1 MTFAWLCA
9 PPPWLKRAV
18 MAVCVAAI
26 ALLWVNSR
34 IFIMRRNQPGARP
47 IVLSGYY
54 VYHGMAMAVREGRIG
69 QLDMEALRRFL
80 ALNDPVAV
88 YRRLPA
94 DDRHE
99 WVNYYTLDVGYLFIV
114 EAARLAFPALP
125 DNILRSLALQL
136 VADLLTV
143 LFVYFLFSHWG
154 TGSGLLAAFLYVAH
168 GVFAALVAFAYYYY
182 WDIPLTF
189 IVLGSL
195 LLAVIRPNEVRRWLV
210 TAAVVLGFGVWL
222 RGTWWP
228 LAAWFFLIGVVER
241 DLRRQLVLPFAI
253 FVVLAAPQVVRSSVA
268 RGHLT
273 LSTRAV
279 WHVAMV
285 GLGYFPNK
293 YGLEPR
299 DEVVFKLTQ
308 DKYGIPFR
316 SEDYY
321 LHDQAAKREFL
332 SILRDDPKFVI
343 TSFLGR
349 LKDSVLGSSQTST
362 FSYLFVPNVVYR
374 LFCLLGFAAMIVY
387 GREMRAL
394 GIAAGGMY
402 AIYVVLT
409 CVFYYVGLA
418 YDNVSEVTM
427 LVCLLGGIECVRRW
441 TYADS
446 ARSVAQL

>member
-1 MTFAWLCA
+1 
-9 PPPWLKRAV
+9 

-47 IVLSGYY
+47 VVLSGYY
-54 VYHGMAMAVREGRIG
+54 VYHGMAMALTRGRVG
-69 QLDMEALRRFL
+69 QVDMAALRQYL
-80 ALNDPVAV
+80 AQNDSLAV
-88 YRRLPA
+88 FRALPA
-94 DDRHE
+94 GSPHE
-99 WVNYYTLDVGYLFIV
+99 WVSFYTLDVGYLFIV
-114 EAARLAFPALP
+114 ETARLMFPAIP
-125 DNILRSLALQL
+125 DNILRSLALQF
-136 VADLLTV
+136 VADIVTV
-143 LFVYFLFSHWG
+143 LFVYLVFSHWG
-154 TGSGLLAAFLYVAH
+154 IRRGLLAVLLYVTN
-168 GVFAALVAFAYYYY
+168 GVFSALVAVAYYYY

-195 LLAVIRPNEVRRWLV
+195 LLALVRPNEARRWLV
-210 TAAVVLGFGVWL
+210 TAAAVLGFGVWL

-228 LAAWFFLIGVVER
+228 LAAWFFLVSSFDR
-241 DLRRQLVLPFAI
+241 DLRRQLIVPLAVFS
-253 FVVLAAPQVVRSSVA
+253 VLAAPQIIRSSVA

-308 DKYGIPFR
+308 EKYGIPFR

-321 LHDQAAKREFL
+321 AHDQAAKREFL
-332 SILRDDPKFVI
+332 SILRNDPKFVVV
-343 TSFLGR
+343 SFLGR
-349 LKDSVLGSSQTST
+349 LKDSVLGSTQTSM
-362 FSYLFVPNVVYR
+362 FSYLFVPNAAYR
-374 LFCLLGFAAMIVY
+374 LLCLLGLVAMLASR
-387 GREMRAL
+387 GEMRL
-394 GIAAGGMY
+394 IGIMAGGMY

-409 CVFYYVGLA
+409 CAFYYVGLD

-427 LVCLLGGIECVRRW
+427 LVCVIGGVECVRRW
-441 TYADS
+441 MYGETS
-446 ARSVAQL
+446 TPVVQL

>member
-1 MTFAWLCA
+1 MTFAWLSA

-18 MAVCVAAI
+18 MAVCVVVI

-34 IFIMRRNQPGARP
+34 ILIMRRNQPGARP
-47 IVLSGYY
+47 VVLSGYY
-54 VYHGMAMAVREGRIG
+54 VYHGMAMALREGRIG

-80 ALNDPVAV
+80 ALNDPLAV
-88 YRRLPA
+88 YQRLPA
-94 DDRHE
+94 GGRHE

-114 EAARLAFPALP
+114 EAARLAFPAVP
-125 DNILRSLALQL
+125 DNILRSLALQF
-136 VADLLTV
+136 VADIVTI
-143 LFVYFLFSHWG
+143 LFVYFLFSHWS
-154 TGSGLLAAFLYVAH
+154 TGSGLLAAFLYVTN

-195 LLAVIRPNEVRRWLV
+195 LLASIHPNEARRWLII
-210 TAAVVLGFGVWL
+210 AAAVLGFGVWL

-228 LAAWFFLIGVVER
+228 LAAWFFLVSTFSGN
-241 DLRRQLVLPFAI
+241 LRNKVLLPFLVFA
-253 FVVLAAPQVVRSSVA
+253 VLAAPQIIRSSVA

-273 LSTRAV
+273 LSTRAA

-308 DKYGIPFR
+308 EKYGITFR

-332 SILRDDPKFVI
+332 SILRDDPKFVV

-349 LKDSVLGSSQTST
+349 LKDSVLGSTQTSM
-362 FSYLFVPNVVYR
+362 FSYLLVPNIVYR
-374 LFCLLGFAAMIVY
+374 LFCLLGLAAMMAY
-387 GREMRAL
+387 GREMRVL

-427 LVCLLGGIECVRRW
+427 LVCVIGGVECVRRW
-441 TYADS
+441 
-446 ARSVAQL
+446 ARGKTVAAVVPL